1 MLLKTDTIESV
12 WQRASKLS
20 ERTDLFS
27 FPKYKVKVIKKL
39 FWEKKKMN
47 VDLIHSKR
55 GILKKNLPEIIT
67 S

>member
-39 FWEKKKMN
+39 FWEKKKKN

-55 GILKKNLPEIIT
+55 GILKKNLPETTT